1 MEKDEALKKYK
12 KTKKDK
18 YKRLCNKKTN
28 GQILMGRQMDL
39 LLEKIQKSKQ

>member
-18 YKRLCNKKTN
+18 FKRLCNKKTN

>member
-1 MEKDEALKKYK
+1 MEKDDALKKYK

-18 YKRLCNKKTN
+18 FKRLCNKKTN